1 MAQKAPGKHHREG
14 MTLMQAVEMFPDD
27 ATAEAWFAE
36 KRWPDGPH
44 CPYCGSTNVLSGAA
58 HKTMPYRCREK
69 ECRKRF
75 SVRTGTAM
83 EESKLGY
90 RVWAVALYLFA
101 TNPKGVSTMKLHR
114 DLGITQKSAW
124 FLAHRIRESWGDF
137 SGMFDGPIEA
147 DETYLG
153 GKRKNMSNAKR
164 KALKGTGRG
173 AVCKTAVVGVKDRA
187 TNRVAARTVEHTTA
201 PYLAAF
207 VAEKTK
213 VGATAYT
220 DDATVYSALDPWFDH
235 ESVNHSAGEYVR
247 GQAHMNGVESFWS
260 MLKRGIVGTFHHL
273 SPKHLDRYVGEFS
286 GRHNVRER
294 DTIDQMSSLAR
305 GIVGKRLTYRDLVAE
320 NRLPS
325 GTLS

>member
-27 ATAEAWFAE
+27 ATAEAWFAAR
-36 KRWPDGPH
+36 RWPDGAH
-44 CPYCGSTNVLSGAA
+44 CPYCGSVNILSGAA

-90 RVWAVALYLFA
+90 RVWAMALYLFA
-101 TNPKGVSTMKLHR
+101 TNLKGVSSMKLHR

-124 FLAHRIRESWGDF
+124 FLAHRIREAWGEF
-137 SGMFDGPIEA
+137 SGMFDGPVEA
-147 DETYLG
+147 DETYVG

-164 KALKGTGRG
+164 KELADTGRG
-173 AVCKTAVVGVKDRA
+173 TVGKTAVVGVKDRA
-187 TNRVAARTVEHTTA
+187 TNKVTARTVERTTA
-201 PYLAAF
+201 PYLAGF

-220 DDATVYSALDPWFDH
+220 DDATVYNALDPWFTH
-235 ESVNHSAGEYVR
+235 ETVNHSASQYVR
-247 GQAHMNGVESFWS
+247 GQAHTNGIESFWS

-273 SPKHLDRYVGEFS
+273 SPQHLDRYVGEFS
-286 GRHNVRER
+286 GRHNVRDR
-294 DTIDQMSSLAR
+294 DTVDQMSTLAR
-305 GIVGKRLTYRDLVAE
+305 GMVGKRLMYRDLIA
-320 NRLPS
+320 
-325 GTLS
+325 

>member
-27 ATAEAWFAE
+27 ATAEAWFIG
-36 KRWPDGPH
+36 KRWPDGAH
-44 CPYCGSTNVLSGAA
+44 CPYCGSVNVLSGAA

-90 RVWAVALYLFA
+90 RVWAIALYLFA
-101 TNPKGVSTMKLHR
+101 TNLKGVSSMKLHR

-124 FLAHRIRESWGDF
+124 FLAHRIREAWGDF
-137 SGMFDGPIEA
+137 SGMFNGPVEA
-147 DETYLG
+147 DETYIG

-164 KALKGTGRG
+164 KELAGTGRG
-173 AVCKTAVVGVKDRA
+173 AVGKAAVVGVKDRE
-187 TNRVAARTVEHTTA
+187 TNKVAALHVGKTDGVH
-201 PYLAAF
+201 LGNF
-207 VAEKTK
+207 VALHAKFGSK
-213 VGATAYT
+213 LYT
-220 DDATVYSALDPWFDH
+220 DESGAYNILEARYDR

-247 GQAHMNGVESFWS
+247 GQAHCNGMESFWS

-286 GRHNVRER
+286 GRHNVRDR
-294 DTIDQMSSLAR
+294 DTIDQMSTLAR
-305 GIVGKRLTYRDLVAE
+305 GMVGKRLMYRDLIA
-320 NRLPS
+320 
-325 GTLS
+325 